1 MSQTN
6 KDLPA
11 MPVHPMQDKFG
22 QVILMAG
29 MTKLENT
36 ALQILTAQ
44 LRKNNIEDLSPE
56 DITFLIS
63 ESYDIAEQFCAYL
76 EIDKGESKSGII
88 TKM

>member
-1 MSQTN
+1 MSQRN

-29 MTKLENT
+29 MSKLEIT
-36 ALQILTAQ
+36 ALNILSAQ

-56 DITFLIS
+56 DITFVIS
-63 ESYDIAEQFCAYL
+63 QSYEIAEEFCAFI
-76 EIDKGESKSGII
+76 ENKSEEKSCSII
-88 TKM
+88 I

>member
-1 MSQTN
+1 MSQRN

-29 MTKLENT
+29 MSKLEIT
-36 ALQILTAQ
+36 ALNILSSQ
-44 LRKNNIEDLSPE
+44 LRKNKIEDLSTM

-63 ESYDIAEQFCAYL
+63 ESYNIADQFCAYI
-76 EIDKGESKSGII
+76 EKGEKESSII
-88 TKM
+88 I

>member
-1 MSQTN
+1 MSQRN

-29 MTKLENT
+29 MSKLEIS
-36 ALQILTAQ
+36 ALNILTAQ
-44 LRKNNIEDLSPE
+44 LRKNKIEDLSPE

-63 ESYDIAEQFCAYL
+63 ESYSIGEEFCAYI
-76 EIDKGESKSGII
+76 ENKGEKESGSII
-88 TKM
+88 I